1 MSGPQFAH
9 IQTWSRKPNKAG
21 QSIDHVIAEANRDP
35 EFSMHVE
42 NPAPPRVLL
51 GNPATFAA
59 DHAAHVAAR
68 STIAIM
74 ADGSEKSR
82 AIRNDRH
89 TMASIVMSYPVPRS
103 AIVTDEAKAKLA
115 AWEKRNLDWLREKY
129 GGQLRVALAHDD
141 ETHPH
146 LHAWLLPDDPG
157 ADATTLH
164 PGKVAKKDV
173 EARAKAENVENREAV
188 KLGNRALKAAMT
200 VWQDEYHAAVGVPEG
215 LTRSG
220 PKRRRLSREQWNAEK
235 ATAKAHKW
243 IFPSIT
249 CVRSLARGPVMLRNK
264 AFIGF
269 GAVLMLTG
277 LPAFSYQGGVDQG
290 NIQIVVGSSAEDRAL
305 DAVSGIASDFLRAHQ
320 LPVERRA
327 SVLRMVFERAVDWG
341 FVFRNSVPPDLLD
354 AISDNERRA
363 LAEAILRDTALG
375 YSTAFPHYSG
385 EQLDVTDV
393 STLGQGI
400 FRVTTRLNGPDLEL
414 VEIAWIV
421 SVPASGNTVLRD
433 IVIDGGSMLAT
444 QQLYLGT
451 LWSEVDRSK
460 DAFMQRITSADPWA
474 EL

>member
-68 STIAIM
+68 STIAII
-74 ADGSEKSR
+74 ADGSQKSR

-103 AIVTDEAKAKLA
+103 AIVTDDAKAKLA
-115 AWEKRNLDWLREKY
+115 AWEHRNLDWLRTKY

-141 ETHPH
+141 ENHPH

-164 PGKVAKKDV
+164 PGKVAKKEV

-200 VWQDEYHAAVGVPEG
+200 IWQDEYHAAVGVPEG

-220 PKRRRLSREQWNAEK
+220 PRRRRLSREQWQAEK
-235 ATAKAHKW
+235 ATAKAHKTALERAAEAKERQSW
-243 IFPSIT
+243 
-249 CVRSLARGPVMLRNK
+249 AR
-264 AFIGF
+264 A
-269 GAVLMLTG
+269 T
-277 LPAFSYQGGVDQG
+277 
-290 NIQIVVGSSAEDRAL
+290 QIIEAAHTEAEKVAE
-305 DAVSGIASDFLRAHQ
+305 VAHE
-320 LPVERRA
+320 ERRK
-327 SVLRMVFERAVDWG
+327 
-341 FVFRNSVPPDLLD
+341 
-354 AISDNERRA
+354 ISQFMKRV
-363 LAEAILRDTALG
+363 RDVVVRIGSALG
-375 YSTAFPHYSG
+375 
-385 EQLDVTDV
+385 LDLIGKDLMRDLASIEEGLVAAENPAPEAD
-393 STLGQGI
+393 
-400 FRVTTRLNGPDLEL
+400 RNDGP
-414 VEIAWIV
+414 
-421 SVPASGNTVLRD
+421 
-433 IVIDGGSMLAT
+433 
-444 QQLYLGT
+444 
-451 LWSEVDRSK
+451 EV
-460 DAFMQRITSADPWA
+460 
-474 EL
+474 

>member
-1 MSGPQFAH
+1 
-9 IQTWSRKPNKAG
+9 
-21 QSIDHVIAEANRDP
+21 
-35 EFSMHVE
+35 
-42 NPAPPRVLL
+42 
-51 GNPATFAA
+51 
-59 DHAAHVAAR
+59 
-68 STIAIM
+68 
-74 ADGSEKSR
+74 
-82 AIRNDRH
+82 
-89 TMASIVMSYPVPRS
+89 
-103 AIVTDEAKAKLA
+103 
-115 AWEKRNLDWLREKY
+115 
-129 GGQLRVALAHDD
+129 
-141 ETHPH
+141 
-146 LHAWLLPDDPG
+146 
-157 ADATTLH
+157 
-164 PGKVAKKDV
+164 
-173 EARAKAENVENREAV
+173 
-188 KLGNRALKAAMT
+188 
-200 VWQDEYHAAVGVPEG
+200 
-215 LTRSG
+215 
-220 PKRRRLSREQWNAEK
+220 
-235 ATAKAHKW
+235 
-243 IFPSIT
+243 
-249 CVRSLARGPVMLRNK
+249 MLRNK
-264 AFIGF
+264 AFLGF

-393 STLGQGI
+393 FTLGQGV
-400 FRVTTRLNGPDLEL
+400 FRVTTRLLGPDFEL

-474 EL
+474 E